1 LTDILLI
8 DNYDSFVYNIAQYLG
23 ELGASITVLRN
34 DAKEIDDYLEEADG
48 YVISPGPGHPRGA
61 RRSLDII
68 SNDGFGRPILGVCLG
83 HQAIAFAHGGTIVR
97 ADEALHGKVSSI
109 NHNSSP
115 IFESI
120 PSPFTATRYHSLIVR
135 RFDLPESLDIIAE
148 SDRGEIMGLQVRGR
162 DIFGLQFHP
171 ESVLTSFGKSIL
183 SNFLGVCRK

>member
-1 LTDILLI
+1 MTDILLI

-23 ELGASITVLRN
+23 ELGASVTVLRN

-48 YVISPGPGHPRGA
+48 YVISPGPGHPRGT

-97 ADEALHGKVSSI
+97 ADEVLHGKVSSI

-135 RFDLPESLDIIAE
+135 RSDLPESLDILAE